1 MKIIP
6 PLNFKNWIEQ
16 NRHLFKPPVGNKV
29 VYKDGDFMIMVVGGP
44 NSRKD
49 YHVDPVE
56 EFFYQ
61 LEGDMLLKVIED
73 GSRKDIPIK
82 EGEIFLLPP
91 NVPHSPQRF
100 ESTVGL
106 VIEYK
111 REDGALDGFQWYCDT
126 CNKLLYEE
134 FFVLTDIVTQLPPLF
149 KKYWDTL
156 EYRTCNHCGS
166 VQPPPN

>member
-1 MKIIP
+1 
-6 PLNFKNWIEQ
+6 
-16 NRHLFKPPVGNKV
+16 
-29 VYKDGDFMIMVVGGP
+29 
-44 NSRKD
+44 
-49 YHVDPVE
+49 
-56 EFFYQ
+56 
-61 LEGDMLLKVIED
+61 MLLKVIED

-166 VQPPPN
+166 VQPPPLTDFTI